1 MESELKD
8 KKGYELSLL
17 LREEGSVKG
26 VLKLL
31 SQHGM
36 EIKEEGQLRK
46 IQFAYPV
53 EHVEQGYFG
62 FLKILSLP
70 SEVKALEKDLRTENG
85 VLRSMIVTLPT
96 GKKAMAEASPRQP
109 FSRRPDRPAGPAP
122 RRSSAPSTE
131 APVHKT
137 LSNEAIEKKIEE
149 ILQ

>member
-1 MESELKD
+1 MNVETSEKSD
-8 KKGYELSLL
+8 KKEYELSVL

-31 SQHGM
+31 TQHGA

-53 EHVEQGYFG
+53 DHVAQGYFG
-62 FLKILSLP
+62 FLKVSSLP
-70 SEVKALEKDLRTENG
+70 AEMKSLEKDLRTENG
-85 VLRSMIVTLPT
+85 ILRSLIVALPT
-96 GKKAMAEASPRQP
+96 GKKANAEVSRLP
-109 FSRRPDRPAGPAP
+109 SRRPERPGPAS
-122 RRSSAPSTE
+122 RRPSVPATE
-131 APVHKT
+131 APVRKP